1 MKIGF
6 LIWINGS
13 SALEKILKE
22 DFHGTSSRV
31 EVDLHIHLVTAD
43 HVILDSVHAIL
54 LEGNAIFNRSNDA
67 QNTGQVK
74 FSIGSTRKV
83 GIPQ

>member
-1 MKIGF
+1 M
-6 LIWINGS
+6 
-13 SALEKILKE
+13 
-22 DFHGTSSRV
+22 

-67 QNTGQVK
+67 KNAGQVE
-74 FSIGSTRKV
+74 FSIEAPVK
-83 GIPQ
+83 